1 MQIEEIVSLRGKMA
15 QAVVGKK
22 FGIEQTEVSAI
33 QRMQRVKTARLA
45 DESDKKVHYC
55 NQSFYGNQRAEKWS
69 SCVSLLKFW
78 VA

>member
-45 DESDKKVHYC
+45 DESDKKVH
-55 NQSFYGNQRAEKWS
+55 
-69 SCVSLLKFW
+69 
-78 VA
+78 